1 MKPANVQQKN
11 QNTDDLM
18 TYSLPFVV
26 AYDIE
31 DEIEKLMA
39 HLAPENPWGERKNS
53 AEKLGLIGNPQ
64 AVPGLVAV
72 LPNDPFW
79 MVRCAIIQAL
89 EKIGDPQAVSVL
101 QAVAHQDC
109 FEVVRAY
116 AQKAADR
123 LAYG

>member
-1 MKPANVQQKN
+1 MKPANVQHKS

-26 AYDIE
+26 AYDLE
-31 DEIEKLMA
+31 DEVETLMA
-39 HLAPENPWGERKNS
+39 NLTPEKPWGERKLS
-53 AEKLGLIGNPQ
+53 AEKLGLLGNPQ
-64 AVPGLVAV
+64 AVSGLVAA
-72 LPNDPFW
+72 LPTDPFW

-89 EKIGDPQAVSVL
+89 EKIGDPRAVSAL
-101 QAVAHQDC
+101 QEVAHQDS
-109 FEVVRAY
+109 FEVVRSY